1 MKRILFASFVTLGLL
16 TSGCGGAGGSVAST
30 PAPAPVSSGPTTLQS
45 TDTVVGVSTTAVA
58 GMTVTVHYTGW
69 LYDASAPN
77 FRGTQFDTSI
87 GKAPFSFK
95 LGAGQVIQGWDLGVA
110 GMKVGGART
119 LIIPSSM
126 AYGSAGVR
134 GAIPANAALVFNVE
148 LLAVQ

>member
-1 MKRILFASFVTLGLL
+1 MKRILFASFVTFGLL
-16 TSGCGGAGGSVAST
+16 TTGCGGASDSGAS
-30 PAPAPVSSGPTTLQS
+30 APAPVSSGPTALQS

-77 FRGTQFDTSI
+77 FRGAQFDTSI

-110 GMKVGGART
+110 GMKVGGSRT

-134 GAIPANAALVFNVE
+134 GVIPANAALVFTVE

>member
-16 TSGCGGAGGSVAST
+16 ASGCGGGSDSAAST
-30 PAPAPVSSGPTTLQS
+30 PAPVPSGPTTLQS
-45 TDTVVGVSTTAVA
+45 TDTVVGAGAIAAA

-69 LYDASAPN
+69 LYDAAAPN
-77 FRGTQFDTSI
+77 SRGAQFDSSI
-87 GKAPFSFK
+87 GKAPFSFR

-110 GMKVGGART
+110 GMKVGGSRT

-134 GAIPANAALVFNVE
+134 GVIPANAALVFNVE